1 MLSVEKSTALGYKS
15 QTLWTKQAAAFRG
28 VEGIGQIR
36 KVLWFFLKYPLVIF
50 RTVLIILRS
59 SQDLIYCSRYEQ
71 LYFCAF

>member
-36 KVLWFFLKYPLVIF
+36 KVLWFFFKV
-50 RTVLIILRS
+50 S
-59 SQDLIYCSRYEQ
+59 SGHFQNSTYYSKKLSGSYLLFQI
-71 LYFCAF
+71 